1 LQYLYT
7 VMLEAIIGLRLVA
20 WAHFVLLAAINSGG
34 TAPWRA
40 VWKALTMPTEEY
52 LSRLLGLSRGD
63 RSDETRAIMR
73 QRHRAHLELFRSQT
87 MEAFTLGSLGLAAW
101 AALVVAATTGQSPRV
116 LGPSL
121 DLLFI
126 GVGLVLSGPILFSR
140 AGIRV
145 AHMGLEGFLGVGYS
159 AIVLWIASELGP
171 VLGSGWWELAGL
183 ALGATLLLLAGTELR
198 RQLRRNRNLLE
209 PRPPE
214 TAS

>member
-1 LQYLYT
+1 LRYLYT
-7 VMLEAIIGLRLVA
+7 AMLQAIIGLRLVA
-20 WAHFVLLAAINSGG
+20 WAHFVLLAAVNSGG

-52 LSRLLGLSRGD
+52 LRRLLRLALDD
-63 RSDETRAIMR
+63 RSDATRAIMQ

-101 AALVVAATTGQSPRV
+101 AALVVAATTGQSPREI
-116 LGPSL
+116 GPSL
-121 DLLFI
+121 DLLFV
-126 GVGLVLSGPILFSR
+126 GVGLVLSGPILFAR
-140 AGIRV
+140 AGVRV
-145 AHMGLEGFLGVGYS
+145 AHMGLEGFLAVGYS
-159 AIVLWIASELGP
+159 AIVLWIASQLGP

-183 ALGATLLLLAGTELR
+183 ALGVTLLLLAGAELR

-209 PRPPE
+209 SPPPG